1 MEYIS
6 IYNIFNKKTIVSV
19 LLQSLTTLHNQLSG
33 LFIFKLTCSND
44 TSLRKRDTKAQK
56 LARVCFVFDFFFQ
69 KPSKS
74 PHSLSGRPYFIVVT
88 NSDCIKR

>member
-19 LLQSLTTLHNQLSG
+19 LLRLLITLHNQLSG
-33 LFIFKLTCSND
+33 LFIFKLTRSND

-56 LARVCFVFDFFFQ
+56 LARVCFLFFQ
-69 KPSKS
+69 KSSKR
-74 PHSLSGRPYFIVVT
+74 PHSLSGHPYFIVVA

>member
-56 LARVCFVFDFFFQ
+56 LAVLFLIFFF
-69 KPSKS
+69 KNHPKA
-74 PHSLSGRPYFIVVT
+74 HTVYLAAHT
-88 NSDCIKR
+88 LL